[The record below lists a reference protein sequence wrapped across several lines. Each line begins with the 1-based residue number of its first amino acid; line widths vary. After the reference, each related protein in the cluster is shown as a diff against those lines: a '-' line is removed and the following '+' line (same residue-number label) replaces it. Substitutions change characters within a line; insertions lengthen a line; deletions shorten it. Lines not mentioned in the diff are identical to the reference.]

1 MYCQPAPSVR
11 KKRVPKKP
19 VSSSSKTATLE
30 AKLDGLVQMLQRSQT
45 AIPEMVRPH
54 DHIQRQNIDSRSVN
68 LFSSMASQAR
78 NTPHYDRNNQVNTDY
93 KGLAG
98 AGNSSSMRLGRL
110 EELAQQNL
118 LPSFCGFRQEAQHEL
133 NGRLASANG
142 PLTPATSTCSFS
154 TGRDNP
160 SSSIDYLPE
169 TEAQLEE
176 YLDSYRTQMV
186 PYLPIVC
193 ISPDMT
199 LEKLRKQ
206 RHFLFLVIRAI
217 CSKNLERQAALV
229 LEVKKGCP
237 KPIIGMIP
245 ARTVEERRAVIGL
258 YVVSSVYAIF
268 FQKIE
273 LMRWTRYLDECLQV
287 LEDKKE
293 YPTDGVLVYLARG
306 QLICNKGNNSTISDL
321 FSDAELRVPV
331 DFFVKSLKS
340 QLDDL
345 ERLIPPELKSNGI
358 PPVQL
363 YFSMIPLTQM
373 GHFLFALFRL
383 SIFESPDVPWDR
395 RRVRQEMNFGDIVQ
409 LVVDRWEQV
418 TEANRIE
425 IVPEMAKVTKDG
437 AWSEPSW
444 FHAMK
449 RVLVLQG
456 LWEAKVAAMTAADV
470 DRAGGLKP
478 QESEGINELGGP
490 GMQQMDGME
499 FGGMNVDL
507 LDDDWIQDMLGGGY
521 DFGF

>member
-1 MYCQPAPSVR
+1 
-11 KKRVPKKP
+11 
-19 VSSSSKTATLE
+19 
-30 AKLDGLVQMLQRSQT
+30 
-45 AIPEMVRPH
+45 MVRPH

-78 NTPHYDRNNQVNTDY
+78 NTPHYDRNNQVNTDC

-229 LEVKKGCP
+229 LEVKKVLGTEMLLEGSRNLDLFLGILVFAGWCHVYICNGPIMSTIIHLAMSLASDLGLTKPLPTESSAVMLNYTAQGCP

-258 YVVSSVYAIF
+258 YVVSSV
-268 FQKIE
+268 
-273 LMRWTRYLDECLQV
+273 
-287 LEDKKE
+287 
-293 YPTDGVLVYLARG
+293 
-306 QLICNKGNNSTISDL
+306 
-321 FSDAELRVPV
+321 
-331 DFFVKSLKS
+331 
-340 QLDDL
+340 
-345 ERLIPPELKSNGI
+345 
-358 PPVQL
+358 
-363 YFSMIPLTQM
+363 
-373 GHFLFALFRL
+373 
-383 SIFESPDVPWDR
+383 
-395 RRVRQEMNFGDIVQ
+395 
-409 LVVDRWEQV
+409 
-418 TEANRIE
+418 
-425 IVPEMAKVTKDG
+425 
-437 AWSEPSW
+437 
-444 FHAMK
+444 
-449 RVLVLQG
+449 
-456 LWEAKVAAMTAADV
+456 
-470 DRAGGLKP
+470 
-478 QESEGINELGGP
+478 
-490 GMQQMDGME
+490 
-499 FGGMNVDL
+499 
-507 LDDDWIQDMLGGGY
+507 
-521 DFGF
+521 